1 MTSIFISVA
10 GISSIL
16 NSYFIQYA
24 ACMKGESGSVVIQ

>member
-16 NSYFIQYA
+16 NLYFIQYVP
-24 ACMKGESGSVVIQ
+24 CMKRESGSVVIQ